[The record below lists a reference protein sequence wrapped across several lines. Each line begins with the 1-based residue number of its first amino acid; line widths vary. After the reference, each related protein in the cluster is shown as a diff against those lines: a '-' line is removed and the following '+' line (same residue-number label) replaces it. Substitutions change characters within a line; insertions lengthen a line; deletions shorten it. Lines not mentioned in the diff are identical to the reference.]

1 MDHLRIQHWLSKIAL
16 VLIGSISI
24 FGTSSSGAQESTL
37 ENVLSLA
44 AEYVDQYQRDLGVVI
59 AEEHYLQ
66 VTDGINN
73 RRLVSD
79 LFVFSMPG
87 EQEPWLAFRDVI
99 SVNGTPVEDRQQ
111 RLEDVFRESPI
122 ITGPV
127 RRRLIMESARYN
139 IGGISRNM
147 NVPTMALQLLAAS
160 DQHRFLFKKK
170 RDRKIDGISVWE
182 LEFEEHTAPAL
193 VKNGQGGNLFSYGT
207 VWIEPTTGRVIQTDF
222 RAKDE
227 EVELE
232 IQMRVKYQADEH
244 LGLLVPETMTE
255 RYKVRL
261 RTLTFSPFAKRN
273 LEVNCE
279 AKYSNFRRFEIQVD
293 MGVNTPPNP

>member
-1 MDHLRIQHWLSKIAL
+1 MDRLRIQHWLSKTAL

-24 FGTSSSGAQESTL
+24 FGTNASGAQESTL

-44 AEYVDQYQRDLGVVI
+44 AEYVDQYQRELGVVI

-66 VTDGINN
+66 VTDGVNN

-147 NVPTMALQLLAAS
+147 NVPTMALQLLAGS

-170 RDRKIDGISVWE
+170 RDRKIDEISVWE
-182 LEFEEHTAPAL
+182 VEFEEHTAPAL
-193 VKNGQGGNLFSYGT
+193 IKNGRGANLFSYGT

-227 EVELE
+227 VAELE
-232 IQMRVKYQADEH
+232 IQMRVKYQADEQ
-244 LGLLVPETMTE
+244 LGILVPEIMTE

-261 RTLTFSPFAKRN
+261 RPLTLSPFARRN

-279 AKYSNFRRFEIQVD
+279 AKYSNFRRFEVQVD
-293 MGVNTPPNP
+293 MGVDTPPNP

>member
-1 MDHLRIQHWLSKIAL
+1 MERLRIQQWLSKIAF

-24 FGTSSSGAQESTL
+24 FGANPLVAQESTL

-44 AEYVDQYQRDLGVVI
+44 AEYVDRYQRDLGAVI

-66 VTDGINN
+66 VTDGVNN

-127 RRRLIMESARYN
+127 RRRLITESARYN
-139 IGGISRNM
+139 LSLIHI
-147 NVPTMALQLLAAS
+147 
-160 DQHRFLFKKK
+160 
-170 RDRKIDGISVWE
+170 
-182 LEFEEHTAPAL
+182 
-193 VKNGQGGNLFSYGT
+193 
-207 VWIEPTTGRVIQTDF
+207 
-222 RAKDE
+222 
-227 EVELE
+227 
-232 IQMRVKYQADEH
+232 
-244 LGLLVPETMTE
+244 
-255 RYKVRL
+255 
-261 RTLTFSPFAKRN
+261 
-273 LEVNCE
+273 
-279 AKYSNFRRFEIQVD
+279 
-293 MGVNTPPNP
+293 

>member
-1 MDHLRIQHWLSKIAL
+1 MERLRIQHWLSKIAL

-24 FGTSSSGAQESTL
+24 FGTNSSGAQESTL

-147 NVPTMALQLLAAS
+147 NVPTMALQLLAGS

-170 RDRKIDGISVWE
+170 RDRKIDEISVWE
-182 LEFEEHTAPAL
+182 VEFEEHTAPAL
-193 VKNGQGGNLFSYGT
+193 IKNGRGANLFSYGT

-227 EVELE
+227 VAELE
-232 IQMRVKYQADEH
+232 IQMRVKYQADEQ
-244 LGLLVPETMTE
+244 LGILVPEIMTE

-261 RTLTFSPFAKRN
+261 RPLTLSPFARRN

-279 AKYSNFRRFEIQVD
+279 AKYSNFRRFEVQVD
-293 MGVNTPPNP
+293 MGVDTPPNP

>member
-1 MDHLRIQHWLSKIAL
+1 MDRLRIQHWLSKTAL

-24 FGTSSSGAQESTL
+24 FGTNSSGAQESTL

-66 VTDGINN
+66 VTDGVNN

-99 SVNGTPVEDRQQ
+99 SVNGTPVEDRLQ
-111 RLEDVFRESPI
+111 RLEDLFRESPI
-122 ITGPV
+122 ITGPL

-160 DQHRFLFKKK
+160 DQHRVLFTKK
-170 RDRKIDGISVWE
+170 RDRKIDGIAVWE
-182 LEFEEHTAPAL
+182 IEFEEHTAPAL
-193 VKNGQGGNLFSYGT
+193 IKDGRGGNLFSYGT
-207 VWIEPTTGRVIQTDF
+207 VWIEPTTGRVIQTEF

-227 EVELE
+227 VAELE
-232 IQMRVKYQADEH
+232 IQMRVKYQSDER
-244 LGLLVPETMTE
+244 LGILVPETMTE

-261 RTLTFSPFAKRN
+261 RPLTFSPFARRN

-279 AKYSNFRRFEIQVD
+279 AKYSNFRRFEVQVD
-293 MGVNTPPNP
+293 IDVNVPPNP

>member
-1 MDHLRIQHWLSKIAL
+1 MERLRIQHWLSKTAL

-24 FGTSSSGAQESTL
+24 FGTNSSGAQESTL

-147 NVPTMALQLLAAS
+147 NVPTMALQLLAGS

-170 RDRKIDGISVWE
+170 RDRKIDEISVWE
-182 LEFEEHTAPAL
+182 VEFEEHTAPAL

-207 VWIEPTTGRVIQTDF
+207 VWIEPTTGRVLQTDF

-227 EVELE
+227 VAELE
-232 IQMRVKYQADEH
+232 IQMRVKYQADEQ
-244 LGLLVPETMTE
+244 LGILVPEIMTE

-261 RTLTFSPFAKRN
+261 RPLTLSPFARRN

-279 AKYSNFRRFEIQVD
+279 AKYSNFRRFEVQVD
-293 MGVNTPPNP
+293 MGVDTPPNP

>member
-1 MDHLRIQHWLSKIAL
+1 MDRLRIQHWLSKTAL

-24 FGTSSSGAQESTL
+24 FGTNSSGAQESTL

-66 VTDGINN
+66 VTDGVNN

-147 NVPTMALQLLAAS
+147 NVPTMALQLLAGS

-170 RDRKIDGISVWE
+170 RDRKIDEISVWE

-193 VKNGQGGNLFSYGT
+193 IKNGRGANLFSYGT

-227 EVELE
+227 VAELE
-232 IQMRVKYQADEH
+232 IQMRVKYQADEQ
-244 LGLLVPETMTE
+244 LGILVPEIMTE

-261 RTLTFSPFAKRN
+261 RPLTLSPFARRN

-279 AKYSNFRRFEIQVD
+279 AKYSNFRRFEVQVD
-293 MGVNTPPNP
+293 MGVDTPPNP

>member
-1 MDHLRIQHWLSKIAL
+1 MDRLRIQHWLSKTAL

-24 FGTSSSGAQESTL
+24 FGTNSSGAQESTL

-66 VTDGINN
+66 VTDGVNN

-147 NVPTMALQLLAAS
+147 NVPTMALQLLAGS

-170 RDRKIDGISVWE
+170 RDRKIDEISVWE
-182 LEFEEHTAPAL
+182 VEFEEHTAPAL
-193 VKNGQGGNLFSYGT
+193 IKNGRGANLFSYGT

-227 EVELE
+227 VAELE
-232 IQMRVKYQADEH
+232 IQMRVKYQADEQ
-244 LGLLVPETMTE
+244 LGILVPEIMTE

-261 RTLTFSPFAKRN
+261 RPLTLSPFARRN

-279 AKYSNFRRFEIQVD
+279 AKYSNFRRFEVQVD
-293 MGVNTPPNP
+293 MGVDTPPNP

>member
-1 MDHLRIQHWLSKIAL
+1 MDRLRIQHWLSKTAL

-24 FGTSSSGAQESTL
+24 FGTNSSGAQESTL

-147 NVPTMALQLLAAS
+147 NVPTMALQLLAGS

-170 RDRKIDGISVWE
+170 RDRKIDEISVWE
-182 LEFEEHTAPAL
+182 VEFEEHTAPAL
-193 VKNGQGGNLFSYGT
+193 IKNGRGANLFSYGT

-227 EVELE
+227 VAELE
-232 IQMRVKYQADEH
+232 IQMRVKYQVDEH
-244 LGLLVPETMTE
+244 LGILVPEIMTE

-261 RTLTFSPFAKRN
+261 RPLTLSPFARRN

-279 AKYSNFRRFEIQVD
+279 AKYSNFRRFEVQVD
-293 MGVNTPPNP
+293 MGVDTPPNP

>member
-1 MDHLRIQHWLSKIAL
+1 MERLRIQHWLSKIAL

-24 FGTSSSGAQESTL
+24 FGTNSSGAQESTL

-66 VTDGINN
+66 VTDGVNN

-147 NVPTMALQLLAAS
+147 NVPTMALQLLAGS

-170 RDRKIDGISVWE
+170 RDRKIDEISVWE
-182 LEFEEHTAPAL
+182 VEFEEHTAPAL
-193 VKNGQGGNLFSYGT
+193 IKNGRGANLFSYGT

-227 EVELE
+227 VAELE
-232 IQMRVKYQADEH
+232 IQMRVKYQADEQ
-244 LGLLVPETMTE
+244 LGILVPEIMTE

-261 RTLTFSPFAKRN
+261 RPLTLSPFARRN

-279 AKYSNFRRFEIQVD
+279 AKYSNFRRFEVQVD
-293 MGVNTPPNP
+293 MGVDTPPNP

>member
-1 MDHLRIQHWLSKIAL
+1 MDRLRIQHWLSKTAL

-24 FGTSSSGAQESTL
+24 FGTNSSGAQESTL

-66 VTDGINN
+66 VTDGVNN

-147 NVPTMALQLLAAS
+147 NVPTMALQLLAGS

-170 RDRKIDGISVWE
+170 RDRKIDEISVWE
-182 LEFEEHTAPAL
+182 VEFEEHTAPAL
-193 VKNGQGGNLFSYGT
+193 IKNGRGANLFSYGT

-227 EVELE
+227 VAELE
-232 IQMRVKYQADEH
+232 IQMRVKYQVDEH
-244 LGLLVPETMTE
+244 LGILVPETMTE

-261 RTLTFSPFAKRN
+261 RPLTLSPFARRN

-279 AKYSNFRRFEIQVD
+279 AKYSNFRRFEVQVD
-293 MGVNTPPNP
+293 MGVDTPPNP